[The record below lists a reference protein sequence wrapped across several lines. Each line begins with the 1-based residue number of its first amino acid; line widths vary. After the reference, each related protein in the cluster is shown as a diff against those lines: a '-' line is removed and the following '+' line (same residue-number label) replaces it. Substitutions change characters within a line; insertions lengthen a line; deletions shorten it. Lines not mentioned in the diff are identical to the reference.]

1 MAHIKTS
8 KGYLEYLKLAKILDS
23 NQQLVMIGL
32 NDKQLNSLPKN
43 IMGFKRMNI
52 DELRAWYSCADVLL
66 NLTLED
72 NYPTVNI
79 EAKACGLPII
89 TYRTGGSTE
98 MVGTN
103 GYVVDR
109 YDLQTIKAIIDK
121 NDFVRKIEILDN
133 RMNENYLA
141 LYNKLYEK

>member
-1 MAHIKTS
+1 
-8 KGYLEYLKLAKILDS
+8 
-23 NQQLVMIGL
+23 
-32 NDKQLNSLPKN
+32 
-43 IMGFKRMNI
+43 
-52 DELRAWYSCADVLL
+52 
-66 NLTLED
+66 
-72 NYPTVNI
+72 
-79 EAKACGLPII
+79 
-89 TYRTGGSTE
+89 